1 MYIRRPGQ
9 LPIGQ
14 TAKARSGYR
23 VQSLRR
29 GRDRLESLQL
39 IVKRGLAQPFQRT
52 IPIFIVSITSKSLG
66 LIWVRTPVLACQEA
80 QPGVLAGRPRPLKLR
95 FGKSFAAG

>member
-1 MYIRRPGQ
+1 
-9 LPIGQ
+9 
-14 TAKARSGYR
+14 

-80 QPGVLAGRPRPLKLR
+80 QPGVLAGRPRPLSSDLANR
-95 FGKSFAAG
+95 SRPDENLLESGKQS